1 MANLRRE
8 WKPSKISLASVL
20 FICEAEVSMIW
31 VNMTLIFED
40 RMSTSLLNA
49 ISSSLVEPWGGGL
62 PESIPILRIPIEAA
76 SSA

>member
-8 WKPSKISLASVL
+8 WKASKISLASVL
-20 FICEAEVSMIW
+20 FICEADVSMIW

-40 RMSTSLLNA
+40 KMSMSLLNA
-49 ISSSLVEPWGGGL
+49 ISSSLVDPGGGL
-62 PESIPILRIPIEAA
+62 PQSIPILRIPIEAA